1 MPGDYVL
8 SPKDLCAIER
18 DTGAGGGRR
27 LFLTIEGRMK
37 QRAYAAG
44 VVSIYR
50 RYVDQY
56 LEKGRKGYHVSEK
69 DRQTLLDLGNRSG
82 FTDGYLAGHVGRE
95 MMSFR

>member
-1 MPGDYVL
+1 
-8 SPKDLCAIER
+8 
-18 DTGAGGGRR
+18 
-27 LFLTIEGRMK
+27 MK

-69 DRQTLLDLGNRSG
+69 DRRHFWIWAIAAVLP
-82 FTDGYLAGHVGRE
+82 TDISPDMSAGR
-95 MMSFR
+95 